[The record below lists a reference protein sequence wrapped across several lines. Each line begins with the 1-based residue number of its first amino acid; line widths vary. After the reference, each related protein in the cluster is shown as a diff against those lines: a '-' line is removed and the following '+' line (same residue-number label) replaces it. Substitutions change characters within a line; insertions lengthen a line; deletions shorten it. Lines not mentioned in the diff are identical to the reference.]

1 MKFKELMNSQNIYT
15 VNYHLFLQNFYDY
28 KYELKLKNLKKLAF
42 KIIIY
47 DIKT

>member
-1 MKFKELMNSQNIYT
+1 MNSQNIYT

-28 KYELKLKNLKKLAF
+28 KYELKLKNLKKLAL

-47 DIKT
+47 DTKT